1 MQQRFYQQCEGIFY
15 MKIIVTITP
24 ENMVTDSLLSPFCLF
39 LESKNKYKIFSKLLV
54 WSREKALIF
63 VWSESCSTWSMPNLI
78 EFYKG
83 IFLHVIPVRVIVLC
97 YKVVFFYR
105 QMPKTRAIKE
115 PLKKTIIINIHR
127 LDLGKSK

>member
-1 MQQRFYQQCEGIFY
+1 
-15 MKIIVTITP
+15 
-24 ENMVTDSLLSPFCLF
+24 
-39 LESKNKYKIFSKLLV
+39 
-54 WSREKALIF
+54 
-63 VWSESCSTWSMPNLI
+63 MPNLI

-105 QMPKTRAIKE
+105 QMPKTMHPRAMKE